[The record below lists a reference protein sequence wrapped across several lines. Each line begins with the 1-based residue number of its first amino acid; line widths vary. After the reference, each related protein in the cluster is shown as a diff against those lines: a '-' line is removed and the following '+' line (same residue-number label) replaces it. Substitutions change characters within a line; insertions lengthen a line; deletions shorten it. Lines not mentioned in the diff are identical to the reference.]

1 MRRLFILLFLLL
13 PHLAWS
19 GEFSA
24 VFINPGKSDEKYWVS
39 VSRFMAAAAADLN
52 IDLEVRYAERDHVR
66 MIEHVEAVV
75 RAAKKPD
82 YLVIVN
88 EKAAAPEMLR
98 MADEAGIKTLVL
110 LNRLDDTQTLAV
122 GGPRGKFRH
131 WIGSLTPDNTA
142 AGYITAHALLQ
153 TARKSGHSYGPD
165 GKLHLIAIAGDRS
178 TPASVQRLQGLD
190 RALRE
195 FPEIQLDQI
204 VYGEWLQDRAK
215 DQMDVLA
222 QRYPWARTVWAANDL
237 MAFGAMDSFRARG
250 LTPGKDVFFSGINNS
265 REALDA
271 VIDGSLSQLAAG
283 HFTAGGWAMVMLYD
297 YHHGHDFADQ
307 GLELNYPLFTLIDAR
322 AAKRFLERFGEGR
335 FDVIDFRRYSRAL
348 THSKAPYA
356 FGLEPLLR

>member
-13 PHLAWS
+13 PYLAWS
-19 GEFSA
+19 GEFSV

-66 MIEHVEAVV
+66 MIEHVETVV
-75 RAAKKPD
+75 RGAKKPD
-82 YLVIVN
+82 YLLIVN

-98 MADEAGIKTLVL
+98 LADAAGIKTLVL
-110 LNRLDDTQTLAV
+110 LNRLDETQTLAV
-122 GGPRGKFRH
+122 GGPRDKISH

-142 AGYITAHALLQ
+142 AGYITARALIQ
-153 TARKSGHSYGPD
+153 TARKSGQGIGPD
-165 GKLHLIAIAGDRS
+165 GKLHLLAIAGDHA

-190 RALRE
+190 QALHGMTDVR
-195 FPEIQLDQI
+195 LDQI
-204 VYGEWLQDRAK
+204 VYGEWLRGRAK
-215 DQMDVLA
+215 EQMEVLL
-222 QRYPWARTVWAANDL
+222 QRYPSARTVWAANDL
-237 MAFGAMDSFRARG
+237 MAFGAMDAAQAQG
-250 LTPGKDVFFSGINNS
+250 LTPGKDIFFSGINNS

-271 VIDGSLSQLAAG
+271 VIDGSLTQLAAG

-297 YHHGHDFADQ
+297 YHHGRDFADL

-322 AAKRFLERFGEGR
+322 AARRFLERFGEGR
-335 FDVIDFRRYSRAL
+335 FDAIDFRRYSRAL
-348 THSKAPYA
+348 SHSKASYA